1 MPKSFGGFGTRY
13 CGERD
18 YRKDG
23 SYMTTTFFC
32 VFFFPVF
39 PLHTVRV
46 IPDPKN
52 NEWDEMNE
60 SYYLVSEKRAPNLP
74 QVASVYL
81 FEATV
86 IALIVLDVV
95 KIEPLLK
102 SRYPLFSSPWME
114 SLPLL
119 LTIAPPF
126 IFVRILRRI
135 ARKRDLA
142 PDRNSP
148 SIFV

>member
-1 MPKSFGGFGTRY
+1 
-13 CGERD
+13 
-18 YRKDG
+18 
-23 SYMTTTFFC
+23 MTTTFFC
-32 VFFFPVF
+32 VFFFPVL

-52 NEWDEMNE
+52 NEWEEMNE

-86 IALIVLDVV
+86 IALIALDVI

-114 SLPLL
+114 SFPLL

-135 ARKRDLA
+135 ARKRDLG
-142 PDRNSP
+142 
-148 SIFV
+148 VCLE